1 MARLRDRARER
12 LTRQFQLI
20 ERRFPGFG
28 RYVAFIRADRA
39 RLIRLPIALLFI
51 LGGLLAVLP
60 FLGLWMLPVGLMLL
74 AVDLPF
80 LQGPVSAAVIRL
92 RRRFGHW
99 LRRPRA

>member
-1 MARLRDRARER
+1 MSRFRDRARRR

-28 RYVAFIRADRA
+28 RYVAYMRADRA
-39 RLIRLPIALLFI
+39 RLVRFPIALL
-51 LGGLLAVLP
+51 LLVGGLFSFLP
-60 FLGLWMLPVGLMLL
+60 FLGVWMLPLGLMLL

-99 LRRPRA
+99 LRKSRT